1 MSDILRLIAGGL
13 LALICCYVGILIKK
27 RYKEREK
34 FYERALTFANTLSS
48 EISLRKTPVP
58 TIAKAFVS
66 GESDK
71 NGEFERTVEVSMR
84 LLSVNEGD
92 KIAESIGSNVLKADE
107 KREIASFFCGL
118 GKTTV
123 EDQVAMIRGYEK
135 IFEDKRAKCAKD
147 SKQLGSMY
155 FKLCV
160 LLGLALILI
169 LA

>member
-13 LALICCYVGILIKK
+13 LALICCYVGILIKR

-34 FYERALTFANTLSS
+34 YYTRALAFASTLAS
-48 EISLRKTPVP
+48 EISLHKTPVP
-58 TIAKAFVS
+58 DIAKKFVRD
-66 GESDK
+66 EK
-71 NGEFERTVEVSMR
+71 GEFEKTVEESMR
-84 LLSVNEGD
+84 LLSSGD
-92 KIAESIGSNVLKADE
+92 GEKIADSIGGNILKADE
-107 KREIASFFCGL
+107 KTEIASFFCGL

-123 EDQVAMIRGYEK
+123 EDQIAMIHGYEK
-135 IFEDKRAKCAKD
+135 MFDDKKTKCAKE
-147 SKQLGSMY
+147 SKQLGTMY

>member
-1 MSDILRLIAGGL
+1 MSDILRLVAGGL

-34 FYERALTFANTLSS
+34 YYARALAFANTLSS
-48 EISLRKTPVP
+48 EISLQKTPIP
-58 TIAKAFVS
+58 TIAQKFVGS
-66 GESDK
+66 EM
-71 NGEFERTVEVSMR
+71 GEFERTIEESMR
-84 LLSVNEGD
+84 LLSMGEGD
-92 KIAESIGSNVLKADE
+92 KIAESIGGNLLKTEE
-107 KREIASFFCGL
+107 KTEMASFISGL

-135 IFEDKRAKCAKD
+135 IFEDKRAKCAKEC
-147 SKQLGSMY
+147 KNMGSMY